1 MADLSIYEKMGV
13 DPFDAPIPGESL
25 TEDPNTPKPW
35 ERPPEFTNVD
45 DAIKDIFMRITDPE
59 VYGDLMDAIRGRTPL
74 DMIAQTLLFKG
85 YMNGK
90 FTTDL
95 MLLLIE
101 PTLYL
106 LILLAE
112 HNKIYD
118 YLVYAEEEFDLD
130 EEEQIELM
138 NDDINRMRPKP
149 TVAPEKAEQMV
160 PDSLL
165 AQVRQAPMTGEE

>member
-1 MADLSIYEKMGV
+1 MADLSIYEQSGT

-25 TEDPNTPKPW
+25 TEDPRTQKPW
-35 ERPPEFTNVD
+35 ERPPEYTNVD
-45 DAIKDIFMRITDPE
+45 DAIKDIFMRITDE
-59 VYGDLMDAIRGRTPL
+59 AVYSDLMEAIRGRTPL

-95 MLLLIE
+95 MLILIE

-106 LILLAE
+106 LMLLAE

-118 YLVYAEEEFDLD
+118 YLVYAEEEEDLN

-138 NDDINRMRPKP
+138 NDDMQRMRPKP
-149 TVAPEKAEQMV
+149 QVSAEKAERMV

-165 AQVRQAPMTGEE
+165 AQVRSAPMVGEE